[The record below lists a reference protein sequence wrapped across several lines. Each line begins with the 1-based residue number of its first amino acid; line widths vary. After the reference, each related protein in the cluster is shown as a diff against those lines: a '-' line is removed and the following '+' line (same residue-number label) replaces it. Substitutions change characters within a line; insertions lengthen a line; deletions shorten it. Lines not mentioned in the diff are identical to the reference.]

1 MLCVIGCGNA
11 TRSDDGVG
19 VGVARVLQA
28 HLRHAKAPHARVFDA
43 GTGGMD
49 VMFQARGA
57 RRLIIVDASRSG
69 SEAGAIFRVPGKEL
83 EALPDPG
90 YSLHDFRWQHALA
103 AGRRIFRDDF
113 PTDVTVFLV
122 EAANLNFGMELSA
135 PVAAAARSVV
145 AEILRAIEQ
154 YPQAQAPALAQAAA
168 QAQAPTAAPLRADRG
183 NFYLSR
189 EFCDAHF
196 PQAAS
201 VALLVRG
208 EDVLIVPLAPQSAG
222 GLLLKQR
229 NARGDRVIHAQEF
242 FREHG
247 FAEDFEARMLSV
259 DWNPTS
265 AALVVHGLRK
275 AATAASSCA
284 QLTGAAPPSSVR
296 RAT

>member
-69 SEAGAIFRVPGKEL
+69 SDAGAIFRVPGKEL

-103 AGRRIFRDDF
+103 AGRKIFRDDF

-145 AEILRAIEQ
+145 AEILRVIEQ
-154 YPQAQAPALAQAAA
+154 YPQAQAPMPAS
-168 QAQAPTAAPLRADRG
+168 APLWAERG
-183 NFYLSR
+183 NIYLAR
-189 EFCDAHF
+189 ELCDAHF
-196 PQAAS
+196 PQAVS

-208 EDVLIVPLAPQSAG
+208 GDVLIVPLAPQSAG

-247 FAEDFEARMLSV
+247 FAEDFETRSLGV
-259 DWNPTS
+259 DWNPAS
-265 AALVVHGLRK
+265 AALVVRGLRK
-275 AATAASSCA
+275 STAPPAAPA

>member
-154 YPQAQAPALAQAAA
+154 YPHTQAPVSAQAPA
-168 QAQAPTAAPLRADRG
+168 PAPLWADRG

-196 PQAAS
+196 PQAVS

-242 FREHG
+242 LREHG
-247 FAEDFEARMLSV
+247 YAEDFATRSLGV
-259 DWNPTS
+259 DWNPAS
-265 AALVVHGLRK
+265 AALVVRGLRK
-275 AATAASSCA
+275 AAAPPAAPA